1 MRLHINILSA
11 NCDFWSILGPPGL
24 PKWAP
29 KLTLGVKIRTQLG
42 SGGAQGAPRANFSRF
57 LVNFGIIL
65 GPRMV
70 ILGPHWDAFWT
81 IRQQIAAKIAIL
93 GPYLAVFCS
102 KKQQTSANSYK

>member
-57 LVNFGIIL
+57 FNHFAGHFEPQDGNFGAL
-65 GPRMV
+65 LDRSRPK
-70 ILGPHWDAFWT
+70 W
-81 IRQQIAAKIAIL
+81 
-93 GPYLAVFCS
+93 
-102 KKQQTSANSYK
+102 

>member
-42 SGGAQGAPRANFSRF
+42 SGGAQGAPIKI
-57 LVNFGIIL
+57 LVNFGVIL

-70 ILGPHWDAFWT
+70 ILGPHWDAFWS
-81 IRQQIAAKIAIL
+81 IRQQTAANR
-93 GPYLAVFCS
+93 S
-102 KKQQTSANSYK
+102 